1 MARNKRFVTVLGLAA
16 GTCSAAMVIVAVAG
30 PVLRR
35 REVEALVR
43 EADATLSPPLAG
55 RSDVDEVDCDRA
67 DALLR
72 EALDLDPHHGPAQ
85 RLEPLASGCSALRRG
100 DLILA
105 EGALRTASTQL
116 ENDPRPQCWLGS
128 LALVLGRPDAART
141 HFERSLEIDP
151 GHAPSRLGLSDAL
164 AESGMADDALRVLD
178 DLAGAPN
185 GLVEVRRGMI
195 LEDLGRTEDAERAYR
210 LAAELSPGQAAPWN
224 NLAALA
230 REQGDLDAAWELQQ
244 RAVELAPDDPVMV
257 LNAGLLA
264 IAMGLDDRAEELL
277 GRAAELDHDTADPAR
292 ALADHL
298 LVRGVVERALEVLG
312 PAIEQFPRDAAL
324 RNSLGNALAAAGRPG
339 EARRA
344 YQTALD
350 TDEGLA
356 EAHNG
361 LAALSM
367 AEGDLAGA
375 LVELERALELSPDN
389 EQARQNLSVV
399 RDRLAERDLASGGD
413 RLAQANP

>member
-1 MARNKRFVTVLGLAA
+1 
-16 GTCSAAMVIVAVAG
+16 
-30 PVLRR
+30 
-35 REVEALVR
+35 
-43 EADATLSPPLAG
+43 
-55 RSDVDEVDCDRA
+55 
-67 DALLR
+67 
-72 EALDLDPHHGPAQ
+72 
-85 RLEPLASGCSALRRG
+85 
-100 DLILA
+100 
-105 EGALRTASTQL
+105 
-116 ENDPRPQCWLGS
+116 
-128 LALVLGRPDAART
+128 
-141 HFERSLEIDP
+141 
-151 GHAPSRLGLSDAL
+151 
-164 AESGMADDALRVLD
+164 
-178 DLAGAPN
+178 
-185 GLVEVRRGMI
+185 
-195 LEDLGRTEDAERAYR
+195 
-210 LAAELSPGQAAPWN
+210 
-224 NLAALA
+224 
-230 REQGDLDAAWELQQ
+230 
-244 RAVELAPDDPVMV
+244 VELAPDDPVML

-264 IAMGLDDRAEELL
+264 IAVGLDDRAEELL

-413 RLAQANP
+413 RLAQAHP